1 MSYSPRYYDSSSSNL
16 FLSSL
21 YNLYEAIMF
30 PEEKDF
36 EKRKVNLFKEE
47 IINKKVETI
56 MNDIKYKA
64 DKISKEPPSFDILH
78 DFAAAIRSMEITLF
92 YINDPEKSKIYS
104 DYDIDSTRKRNFYIK
119 EKDEYVLKI
128 ETENKYDIKENKI
141 TITVSRL
148 YGKELNTT
156 FEIINRDCEYSRSED
171 VILINEINRILQK
184 EISSCFLLFMTNIIE
199 KLS

>member
-184 EISSCFLLFMTNIIE
+184 EISNCFLLFMTNIIE